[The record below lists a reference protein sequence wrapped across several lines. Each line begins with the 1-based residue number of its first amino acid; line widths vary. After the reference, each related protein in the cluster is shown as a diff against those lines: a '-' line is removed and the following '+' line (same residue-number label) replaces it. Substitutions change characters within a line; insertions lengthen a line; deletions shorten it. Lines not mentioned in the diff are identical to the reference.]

1 MSAPLSIRLADDVRE
16 ELEAQA
22 EALGIGLST
31 LLRDLATAAAREA
44 RRARIRAASEAVGT
58 HVAGFAE
65 AKAFY
70 ADWGAPG
77 LDA

>member
-1 MSAPLSIRLADDVRE
+1 MSSPLSIRLADDVRE

-31 LLRDLATAAAREA
+31 LLRDIATAAAREA
-44 RRARIRAASEAVGT
+44 KRARIRAASEAVGA

-65 AKAFY
+65 AQSFY